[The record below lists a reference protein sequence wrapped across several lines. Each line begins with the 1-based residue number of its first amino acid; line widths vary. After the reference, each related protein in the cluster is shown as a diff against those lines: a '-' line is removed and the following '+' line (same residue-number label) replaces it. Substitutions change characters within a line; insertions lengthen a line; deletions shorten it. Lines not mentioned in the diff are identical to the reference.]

1 MKLWIST
8 LRLAGRSLR
17 RNPLRSA
24 LTALG
29 VVVGVAAVIAM
40 VSVGQGARARVQA
53 QLASVGTN
61 IVMVFPG
68 ATSSGGSRAGWG
80 TATPFTVA
88 DARAIERS
96 IPGLRGVSYFRRGVV
111 QVQAGGESWSTTL
124 WGVPES
130 FSRVR
135 DWPVQLGSFLRR
147 SQDDAGAK
155 VAVLGATVAEQLF
168 GVGQDPVGAE
178 IRVKDVPFRVIG
190 VMSEKGQTVWGRD
203 QDDAVFIPFTT
214 AERKVLGAKRIGN
227 VDMIRLGMV
236 SAHDEDRVVD
246 ELKHLFRQR
255 RRIQPGE
262 DDDFAIRTMSEM
274 SAAAEGSAAAMSNLL
289 LAIASISLVV
299 GGIGIMNVLLVS
311 VGERTREIGIR
322 MAVGAK
328 SRHILLQFLCEAVA
342 LSSVGGLIG
351 IVLGII
357 VAVLI
362 SELSDWPTLISPMA
376 IVGASLFSAAVGMFF
391 GYYPARK
398 ASRLDPIQALH
409 HE

>member
-1 MKLWIST
+1 MKLWAST

-24 LTALG
+24 LTSLG
-29 VVVGVAAVIAM
+29 VIVGVAAVIAM
-40 VSVGQGARARVQA
+40 VSVGQGARARLQE
-53 QLASVGTN
+53 QLASVGSN

-68 ATSSGGSRAGWG
+68 ATSSSGSRAGWG
-80 TATPFTVA
+80 TAAPLTVA
-88 DARAIERS
+88 DARAVERHV
-96 IPGLRGVSYFRRGVV
+96 PGLRGVSYFRRGVV
-111 QVQAGGESWSTTL
+111 QVQGGGQSWSTTL

-135 DWPVQLGSFLRR
+135 DWPVRLGAFLLR

-155 VAVLGATVAEQLF
+155 VVVLGATVAEKLF

-190 VMSEKGQTVWGRD
+190 VLEGKGQTVWGRD

-227 VDMIRLGMV
+227 VDMIRLGLV
-236 SAHDEDRVVD
+236 SSEDEAMVVD
-246 ELKHLFRQR
+246 ELTQLFRQR
-255 RRIQPGE
+255 RRVQPEE

-274 SAAAEGSAAAMSNLL
+274 SRAAEGSAEDMSNLL

-299 GGIGIMNVLLVS
+299 GGIGIMNVLLVAVS
-311 VGERTREIGIR
+311 ERTREIGIR
-322 MAVGAK
+322 MAVGARR
-328 SRHILLQFLCEAVA
+328 RHILMQFLCEAVV
-342 LSSVGGLIG
+342 LSGVGGVVG
-351 IVLGII
+351 VVLGIVVSI
-357 VAVLI
+357 LI
-362 SELSDWPTLISPMA
+362 SRLSDWPTLISPTA
-376 IVGASLFSAAVGMFF
+376 IVGACLFSGAVGVFF

-398 ASRLDPIQALH
+398 ASRLDPIDALH

>member
-1 MKLWIST
+1 MKLWAST

-40 VSVGQGARARVQA
+40 VSVGQGARSRVQA

-61 IVMVFPG
+61 IVMLFPG
-68 ATSSGGSRAGWG
+68 ATSSGGARAGWG

-88 DARAIERS
+88 DARAIERG

-111 QVQAGGESWSTTL
+111 QVQGGGESWSTTL

-135 DWPVQLGSFLRR
+135 DWPVALGSFLRR
-147 SQDDAGAK
+147 SHDESGAK
-155 VAVLGATVAEQLF
+155 VAVLGSTVAEQLF

-214 AERKVLGAKRIGN
+214 AERKVLGAKRIGD

-236 SAHDEDRVVD
+236 SAHDEGRVVD
-246 ELKHLFRQR
+246 ELTQLFRQR

-262 DDDFAIRTMSEM
+262 EENFAIRTMSEM
-274 SAAAEGSAAAMSNLL
+274 SAAAEGSADAMSNLL

-311 VGERTREIGIR
+311 VSERTREIGIR
-322 MAVGAK
+322 LAVGAK

-342 LSSVGGLIG
+342 LSSIGGLIG
-351 IVLGII
+351 VVLGII

-362 SELSDWPTLISPMA
+362 SELSDWPTLISPTA
-376 IVGASLFSAAVGMFF
+376 IVGATLFSAAVGIFF

>member
-1 MKLWIST
+1 MKLWLST
-8 LRLAGRSLR
+8 MRLAARSLR
-17 RNPLRSA
+17 RNAMRSS

-40 VSVGQGARARVQA
+40 VSVGQGARARLQE

-61 IVMVFPG
+61 IMMIFPG

-80 TATPFTVA
+80 TADPLTVA
-88 DARAIERS
+88 DARAIERQV
-96 IPGLRGVSYFRRGVV
+96 PGLRGVSYFRRGVV
-111 QVQAGGESWSTTL
+111 QVQAAGQSWSTTV

-130 FSRVR
+130 FSIVR
-135 DWPVQLGSFLRR
+135 EWPPRLGSFLRR
-147 SQDDAGAK
+147 SHDESGAK

-168 GVGQDPVGAE
+168 GLGQDPVGAE
-178 IRVKDVPFRVIG
+178 IRLKDVPFKVIG
-190 VMSEKGQTVWGRD
+190 VLEEKGQTVWGRD

-214 AERKVLGAKRIGN
+214 AERKVLGAKRLGN
-227 VDMIRLGMV
+227 VDMIRLALVASG
-236 SAHDEDRVVD
+236 DEPVVVD
-246 ELKHLFRQR
+246 ELTRLFRQR
-255 RRIQPGE
+255 RRVEPGE

-274 SAAAEGSAAAMSNLL
+274 SRAAQGSAEDMSRLL

-322 MAVGAK
+322 MAVGARG
-328 SRHILLQFLCEAVA
+328 RHILVQFLCEAVA
-342 LSSVGGLIG
+342 LSSVGGFAG
-351 IVLGII
+351 VVLG
-357 VAVLI
+357 VLVSVLI
-362 SELSDWPTLISPMA
+362 SELSDWPILISPAA
-376 IVGASLFSAAVGMFF
+376 IVGAVAFAAGVGVFF

-398 ASRLDPIQALH
+398 ASRLDPIEALH

>member
-1 MKLWIST
+1 MKLWGST
-8 LRLAGRSLR
+8 VRLAWRSLR
-17 RNPLRSA
+17 RNPLRST
-24 LTALG
+24 LTSLG

-40 VSVGQGARARVQA
+40 VSVGQGARARVLE

-80 TATPFTVA
+80 TATPFTVG
-88 DARAIERS
+88 DARAIERQV
-96 IPGLRGVSYFRRGVV
+96 PGLRGVSYFRRGVV
-111 QVQAGGESWSTTL
+111 PVQSGGESWSTTV

-135 DWPVQLGSFLRR
+135 DWPVRLGTFLLGSH
-147 SQDDAGAK
+147 DEAGAK
-155 VAVLGATVAEQLF
+155 VAVLGETVAVELF

-178 IRVKDVPFRVIG
+178 IRLKDVPFRVIG
-190 VMSEKGQTVWGRD
+190 VLAKKGQTVWGRD
-203 QDDAVFIPFTT
+203 QDDAIFIPFAT
-214 AERKVLGAKRIGN
+214 AERKVLGAKRVGN
-227 VDMIRLGMV
+227 VDMIRLGMEW
-236 SAHDEDRVVD
+236 ARDEARIVE
-246 ELKHLFRQR
+246 ELTRLLRQR

-274 SAAAEGSAAAMSNLL
+274 SRAARGSAEDMSNLL

-311 VGERTREIGIR
+311 VSERTREIGIR

-328 SRHILLQFLCEAVA
+328 SRHILVQFLCEAVA
-342 LSSVGGLIG
+342 LSGLGGLLGILVG
-351 IVLGII
+351 IV
-357 VAVLI
+357 ASVLI
-362 SELSDWPTLISPMA
+362 SWLSDWPTLISPMA
-376 IVGASLFSAAVGMFF
+376 ILGATVFSAAVGVFF